1 MSIVKKRV
9 TDLITIDMVR
19 KWENN
24 IYTITAGTGAGKSY
38 FIKNIVYLVAREKN
52 QKILFLV
59 HRTNCKNQFQY
70 EINRDFKGDTII
82 VRTYQFLEK
91 LNNIDSY
98 LKQFNYIVSDEFHYW
113 ISDAAF
119 NATTEISFNAIL
131 NANHTKRIFMSAT
144 SNKIIRFIKEY
155 GKKTIDYELNINYNF
170 NEVNFF
176 YKDDTLE
183 QFIKDCIKK
192 KQKAIFFIQKAEK
205 AYNLY
210 RKYEK
215 YCIFNC
221 SKNNE
226 KYYKYVNTKKIEKI
240 LDTEG
245 FKKEDGFKENILIT
259 TTCMDAGVN
268 IIDTKLHHIICD
280 VTDYDTLIQCIGRKR
295 IQNKDDYLVVY
306 IKVVTNLRLG
316 GLITEIKKKIEMA
329 NYLKEHTT
337 KEFLKKYIRQS
348 DKNNIIYNKKTN
360 NDDTNDEC
368 ILKVNE
374 LMYTKN
380 ILDIYDFE
388 EMISM
393 GKYGYCK
400 FLKKILK
407 IKDYGIMEENENNEE
422 LINFLDEYVTNNIIM
437 LNVKE
442 RKELIEKIDV
452 KSNGKLL
459 KSIDSLNSALKE
471 RKINFMIVALNKITK
486 TIDGKKKQF
495 KTPWKV
501 IKLG

>member
-1 MSIVKKRV
+1 
-9 TDLITIDMVR
+9 
-19 KWENN
+19 
-24 IYTITAGTGAGKSY
+24 
-38 FIKNIVYLVAREKN
+38 
-52 QKILFLV
+52 
-59 HRTNCKNQFQY
+59 
-70 EINRDFKGDTII
+70 
-82 VRTYQFLEK
+82 
-91 LNNIDSY
+91 
-98 LKQFNYIVSDEFHYW
+98 
-113 ISDAAF
+113 
-119 NATTEISFNAIL
+119 
-131 NANHTKRIFMSAT
+131 
-144 SNKIIRFIKEY
+144 
-155 GKKTIDYELNINYNF
+155 
-170 NEVNFF
+170 
-176 YKDDTLE
+176 
-183 QFIKDCIKK
+183 
-192 KQKAIFFIQKAEK
+192 
-205 AYNLY
+205 
-210 RKYEK
+210 
-215 YCIFNC
+215 
-221 SKNNE
+221 
-226 KYYKYVNTKKIEKI
+226 
-240 LDTEG
+240 
-245 FKKEDGFKENILIT
+245 
-259 TTCMDAGVN
+259 MDAGVN
-268 IIDTKLHHIICD
+268 IIDSKLHHIICD

-337 KEFLKKYIRQS
+337 KEFLKKYLRQS

-360 NDDTNDEC
+360 DDNDEC

-388 EMISM
+388 EMIGM
-393 GKYGYCK
+393 GKYGYCE

-407 IKDYGIMEENENNEE
+407 IKNYGIMEENENNEE
-422 LINFLDEYVTNNIIM
+422 LINFLDGYVTNNIIM
-437 LNVKE
+437 LNAKE

-501 IKLG
+501 IKLE